1 MRCIRKTYF
10 TMKRILFFAAA
21 MLLALSCATKKAD
34 APKALV
40 LYYSQTGTTEKVALA
55 IAEKTG
61 ADVEAIVAVNPYD
74 GDYNATI
81 QRGLQ
86 EMQDGVYP
94 ELQPLTSNIADYDV
108 VFIGYPVWFGTYAPP
123 VETLLGNEALKG
135 KKIVPFCTFGS
146 GGLDTSSNA
155 IAAKL
160 TESEVLPGYGVRA
173 ARIDAIDA
181 ELDQFLKAGGYAE
194 GEAVAVEAYPEAVP
208 VTEEQAAIFN
218 AAVASYAMIQAE
230 AETVASRTH
239 FLGGQEYLFTAKD
252 VRNGAEMKINV
263 LVEEG
268 KEPVF
273 TQVYR

>member
-1 MRCIRKTYF
+1 
-10 TMKRILFFAAA
+10 MKRIMLFAAT
-21 MLLALSCATKKAD
+21 MLFALSCAPKKAE
-34 APKALV
+34 APKSLV

-61 ADVEAIVAVNPYD
+61 ADVEAIAVVNAYD
-74 GDYNATI
+74 GDYNSTI
-81 QRGLQ
+81 QRCLQ

-94 ELQPLTSNIADYDV
+94 ELQPLKSNLAEYDV
-108 VFIGYPVWFGTYAPP
+108 VYIGYPVWFGTYAPP
-123 VETLLGNEALKG
+123 IETLLGNEALKG

-155 IAAKL
+155 IIAKL

-173 ARIDAIDA
+173 ARIDAICA
-181 ELDQFLKAGGYAE
+181 ELDQFLKAGGFVE
-194 GEAVAVEAYPEAVP
+194 GEAVAVEEYPEAVA
-208 VTEEQAAIFN
+208 VTEEQAAIFD
-218 AAVASYAMIQAE
+218 AAVAGYAMIQAKAE
-230 AETVASRTH
+230 AVAARTH

-252 VRNGAEMKINV
+252 VNNGATMQVNV

>member
-1 MRCIRKTYF
+1 
-10 TMKRILFFAAA
+10 MKRIMLFAAT
-21 MLLALSCATKKAD
+21 MLFALSCAPKKAE
-34 APKALV
+34 APKSLV

-61 ADVEAIVAVNPYD
+61 ADVEAIAVVNAYD
-74 GDYNATI
+74 GDYNSTI
-81 QRGLQ
+81 QRCLQ

-94 ELQPLTSNIADYDV
+94 ELQPLKSNLSEYDV
-108 VFIGYPVWFGTYAPP
+108 VYIGYPVWFGTYAPP
-123 VETLLGNEALKG
+123 IETLLGNEALKG

-155 IAAKL
+155 IIAKL

-173 ARIDAIDA
+173 ARVDAICA
-181 ELDQFLKAGGYAE
+181 ELDQFLKAGGFVE
-194 GEAVAVEAYPEAVP
+194 GEAVAVEEYPEAVA
-208 VTEEQAAIFN
+208 VTEEQAAIFD
-218 AAVASYAMIQAE
+218 AAVAGYAMIQAKAE
-230 AETVASRTH
+230 AVAARTH

-252 VRNGAEMKINV
+252 VNNGATMKVNV

>member
-1 MRCIRKTYF
+1 
-10 TMKRILFFAAA
+10 MKRILFLAAS
-21 MLLALSCATKKAD
+21 MLLALSCATKKAE

-61 ADVEAIVAVNPYD
+61 ADVEAIVVVNPYD
-74 GDYNATI
+74 GDYAATI

-86 EMQDGVYP
+86 EMQTGVPP
-94 ELQPLTSNIADYDV
+94 ELVPLTSNLDEYDV
-108 VFIGYPVWFGTYAPP
+108 VFIGYPVWFGTYAQPI
-123 VETLLGNEALKG
+123 ETLVYAADLSG
-135 KKIVPFCTFGS
+135 KKVVPFCTFGS

-155 IAAKL
+155 IAEKL
-160 TESEVLPGYGVRA
+160 TESVILPGYGVRA

-181 ELDQFLKAGGYAE
+181 ELDQFLKSGGFIE
-194 GEAVAVEAYPEAVP
+194 GEAVAVEEYPEANP
-208 VTEEQAAIFN
+208 VTEEQASIFD
-218 AAVASYAMIQAE
+218 AAVADYAMIQAK
-230 AETVASRTH
+230 AETVAARTH

-252 VRNGAEMKINV
+252 VNNGTTMQVNV

>member
-1 MRCIRKTYF
+1 
-10 TMKRILFFAAA
+10 MKRILLFAATL
-21 MLLALSCATKKAD
+21 LLAFSCAPKKAD

-61 ADVEAIVAVNPYD
+61 ADVEAIVVVNPYD

-86 EMQDGVYP
+86 EMQSGTYP
-94 ELQPLTSNIADYDV
+94 ELQPLKSDLAQYDV

-123 VETLLGNEALKG
+123 IETLLATADLKG
-135 KKIVPFCTFGS
+135 KKVVPFCTFGS
-146 GGLDTSSNA
+146 GGIDTSSKA

-181 ELDQFLKAGGYAE
+181 ELDQFLKEGGYME
-194 GEAVAVEAYPEAVP
+194 GEAAVVEAFPAETA
-208 VTEEQAAIFN
+208 VTEAEAAVFN

-239 FLGGQEYLFTAKD
+239 FLGGKEYLFTAKD
-252 VRNGAEMKINV
+252 TRSGAAMKVYV
-263 LVEEG
+263 LVEDG
-268 KEPVF
+268 KDPVF
-273 TQVYR
+273 TQVCR

>member
-1 MRCIRKTYF
+1 
-10 TMKRILFFAAA
+10 MKRILLFAAT
-21 MLLALSCATKKAD
+21 LLFALSCSPKKAE

-81 QRGLQ
+81 QRGLH
-86 EMQDGVYP
+86 EMQNGICP
-94 ELQPLTSNIADYDV
+94 ELQPLTSNLADYDV

-123 VETLLGNEALKG
+123 VETLLNTADLKG
-135 KKIVPFCTFGS
+135 KKVVPFCTFGS
-146 GGLDTSSNA
+146 GGLDSSSKA

-181 ELDQFLKAGGYAE
+181 ELDQFLKAGGFIE
-194 GEAVAVEAYPEAVP
+194 GEAVVVEAYPEAVP

-252 VRNGAEMKINV
+252 VRSGAAMKVYV

-268 KEPVF
+268 KDPVF
-273 TQVYR
+273 TQVCR